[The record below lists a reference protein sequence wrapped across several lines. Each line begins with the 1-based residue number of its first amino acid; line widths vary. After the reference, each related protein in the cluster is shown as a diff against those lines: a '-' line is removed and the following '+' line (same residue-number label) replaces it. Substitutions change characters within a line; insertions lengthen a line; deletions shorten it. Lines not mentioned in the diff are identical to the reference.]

1 MKHFTRSL
9 MFIFVLATLLLSAC
23 AGAAAPANSPAGDKV
38 QAELVV
44 FTGVIEAIN
53 GNQWTINGQVVTV
66 DPAVIRDGSF
76 KVGDIVKL
84 EGQVVQGGSVVA
96 TRLETPPAPV
106 VIVETPTESASAAET
121 PTPAPATVAG
131 GNSPAIVFDNSGSEA
146 FGSVDS
152 ITAGTVVIGGQT
164 FTVTNS
170 SEIKNQIQAGD
181 FVKVHFALNADGT
194 YSIIEIETWDPA
206 LVTNNNSNSNSN
218 SNSNFNSNSNGDDHG
233 GNRNDNGNG
242 NDNGDDQS
250 GSDDGNGDD
259 HGGNGN
265 GGNP

>member
-1 MKHFTRSL
+1 MKIFTRSL
-9 MFIFVLATLLLSAC
+9 IFIFVLGALLLSAC
-23 AGAAAPANSPAGDKV
+23 AGAAAPANSPAGNKV

-66 DPAVIRDGSF
+66 DPAAVRDGSF
-76 KVGDIVKL
+76 KVGDTVKL
-84 EGQVVQGGSVVA
+84 EGQVVQDGSVVA

-106 VIVETPTESASAAET
+106 VIVDTPAESASVAET

-131 GNSPAIVFDNSGSEA
+131 GNSPAIVFDNGGSEA

-164 FTVTNS
+164 FTITNS
-170 SEIKNQIQAGD
+170 SEIKNRIQAGD
-181 FVKVHFALNADGT
+181 FVKVRFALNVDGT
-194 YSIIEIETWDPA
+194 YSIIQIETWDPA
-206 LVTNNNSNSNSN
+206 LVTNNNSNAN
-218 SNSNFNSNSNGDDHG
+218 SNSNFNSNNNGDDHG
-233 GNRNDNGNG
+233 GNRNNNGNG
-242 NDNGDDQS
+242 NDNGNDHG
-250 GSDDGNGDD
+250 GSDNGDD

>member
-1 MKHFTRSL
+1 MKIFARSL
-9 MFIFVLATLLLSAC
+9 IFIFVLGTLLLSAC

-66 DPAVIRDGSF
+66 DPAVVSNGSF
-76 KVGDIVKL
+76 KVGDTVKL
-84 EGQVVQGGSVVA
+84 EGQVVQDGSVVA

-106 VIVETPTESASAAET
+106 AIVDTPTETASVAET

-131 GNSPAIVFDNSGSEA
+131 GNSPAIVFDNSGTEA

-164 FTVTNS
+164 FTVTNT

-181 FVKVHFALNADGT
+181 FVKVRFALNTDGT
-194 YSIIEIETWDPA
+194 YSIIQIEIWDPA
-206 LVTNNNSNSNSN
+206 LVANNNSN
-218 SNSNFNSNSNGDDHG
+218 SNSNFNSNNNGDDHG
-233 GNRNDNGNG
+233 GNRNNNGNG
-242 NDNGDDQS
+242 NDNGNDRGDS
-250 GSDDGNGDD
+250 DNGSGDD

>member
-1 MKHFTRSL
+1 MMKVFTRSL
-9 MFIFVLATLLLSAC
+9 IFIFVLGTLVLSAC
-23 AGAAAPANSPAGDKV
+23 TGVAAPANSPAGDKV

-66 DPAVIRDGSF
+66 DPAVVSNGSF
-76 KVGDIVKL
+76 KVGDTVKL
-84 EGQVVQGGSVVA
+84 EGQVVQDGSVVA

-106 VIVETPTESASAAET
+106 VIVDTPTQSASVAET

-152 ITAGTVVIGGQT
+152 VTAGTVVIGGQT

-194 YSIIEIETWDPA
+194 YSIIQIETWDPA
-206 LVTNNNSNSNSN
+206 LVTNNNSNANSN
-218 SNSNFNSNSNGDDHG
+218 SNVNSNSNGDDHG
-233 GNRNDNGNG
+233 GNRNNNG
-242 NDNGDDQS
+242 NDNGNDHG
-250 GSDDGNGDD
+250 GSDNGNGDD

-265 GGNP
+265 GG